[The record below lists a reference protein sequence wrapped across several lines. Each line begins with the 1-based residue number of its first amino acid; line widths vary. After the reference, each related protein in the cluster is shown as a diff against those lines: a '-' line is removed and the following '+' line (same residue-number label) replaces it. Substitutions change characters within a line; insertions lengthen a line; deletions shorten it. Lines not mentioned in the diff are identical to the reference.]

1 MPVEAAAF
9 TVFPPPGM
17 AWHNWS
23 KPELPVQ
30 SLSIPRPLRALA
42 PRLVTAPPTLPQR
55 SFLLSSKGSTAES
68 LPASEVAFSVS
79 PSPGMTWSIPTALR
93 ACPPM
98 SSKEPIAEWM
108 PASAVAFSVSPPPG
122 MTWSIPTALR
132 AWPPMSVTTPPMSP
146 KRSFLFPNKELIAV
160 LMPVEAAAFTVF
172 PPPGMAWHNWSKP
185 ELPVQSLSIPRPLRA
200 LAPRLVTAFKLRT
213 TEREGI
219 GVCLRVPFLK
229 RHFGEIAPF
238 RTTFMLVFPFFF
250 SSSFIFFF
258 SRDTEIPP
266 VASSS
271 YVILNNPPLNLLI

>member
-68 LPASEVAFSVS
+68 LPASEFAFSVS

-200 LAPRLVTAFKLRT
+200 LAPRLVTAPPTLPQRSFLLSLRAWAWPG
-213 TEREGI
+213 E
-219 GVCLRVPFLK
+219 K
-229 RHFGEIAPF
+229 SNRHMPIVIAPVL
-238 RTTFMLVFPFFF
+238 M
-250 SSSFIFFF
+250 
-258 SRDTEIPP
+258 TEI
-266 VASSS
+266 VLDLLV
-271 YVILNNPPLNLLI
+271 VILIERDWRGKRLRCSYW